1 MHHFFIALGSV
12 LDRSWG
18 DLGPIFG
25 AFLNIVIFEQM
36 TVQDAFLAQLEWIW
50 APKRVPKGA
59 QDEPKTDPRRV
70 KNRVQNRNPEKI
82 EKWTARDPMAYIGPH
97 TFGPQM
103 PVGG

>member
-1 MHHFFIALGSV
+1 
-12 LDRSWG
+12 
-18 DLGPIFG
+18 
-25 AFLNIVIFEQM
+25 M
-36 TVQDAFLAQLEWIW
+36 TIQDAFLTELDPIW
-50 APKRVPKGA
+50 APKWPLKGA

-82 EKWTARDPMAYIGPH
+82 EKWTARDPMARIGVH